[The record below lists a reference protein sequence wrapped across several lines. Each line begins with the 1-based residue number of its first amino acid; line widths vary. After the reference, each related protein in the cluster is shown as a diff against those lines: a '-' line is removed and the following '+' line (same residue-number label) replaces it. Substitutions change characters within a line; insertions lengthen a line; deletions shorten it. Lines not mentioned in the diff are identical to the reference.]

1 MKTTIIVPDNAVY
14 QNGVA
19 YLNLDLSSCNI
30 PADVRVLQFDDTVNI
45 GWLEPNDKPDGTHG
59 GSNTTINT
67 LPEWAIAAINLW
79 NAAESAAKA
88 PKPKK

>member
-19 YLNLDLSSCNI
+19 YLDLDLSSCNI
-30 PADVRVLQFDDTVNI
+30 PADVRVLQFDDKVNI
-45 GWLEPNDKPDGTHG
+45 GWLEPHDKPDGTSG
-59 GSNTTINT
+59 GANTTINT

-79 NAAESAAKA
+79 NAADSAAKA
-88 PKPKK
+88 PKPNK